1 MEIRALI
8 VDDEKYERLLL
19 SKLINW
25 DKLGIQLAGTAASG
39 DEALRIFQEIHP
51 EIVLTDISMP
61 EMDGLELS
69 RCLKSADSEVDIVII
84 TGFREF
90 EYARQAISIGVE
102 EFLLKPIDQ
111 VEVEKLLLKI
121 KNEIIKKK
129 SDREILNESIPLL
142 AEDYVRKLLMGDTT
156 QQTEE
161 KLLQYWGDVKESNG
175 IQVCIIK
182 YTGNVLTQK
191 GYQQSMQLFRR
202 MFGDFHHTRIYE
214 NEAVIICPE
223 QEESVYKEFERRMR
237 TMSDGYSVMMA
248 VSNVYGSLKE
258 AGKAYQESRKV
269 ILGSLRNMRP
279 VVFYRDYEKM
289 EQNVEQLYSKNFDE
303 YALAVR
309 NGQFEDAVDFIDAW
323 LGEYIKNDIAP
334 VAQLRNV
341 GVILLYN
348 TEKGLNEWG
357 KSISDIMG
365 GDVYKNIVEIESLKE
380 FCTRMNEILT
390 KVTDYVT
397 MLKSN
402 TVSST
407 VQKCRRYILEHM
419 DTPGLSLKHVA
430 DTLYLNES
438 YLSRIFKQ
446 ATGESVNRFLMRCR
460 IEKSMELL
468 NTTSLKA
475 YEVGEKVGMPDAH
488 YFGLAFK
495 KYTGKTI
502 NEFRNLSRSQNHDI

>member
-25 DKLGIQLAGTAASG
+25 DKLGTQRSTVAASG

-69 RCLKSADSEVDIVII
+69 RCLKSTDSEVDIVII

-202 MFGDFHHTRIYE
+202 MFGRFSPYT
-214 NEAVIICPE
+214 
-223 QEESVYKEFERRMR
+223 
-237 TMSDGYSVMMA
+237 
-248 VSNVYGSLKE
+248 
-258 AGKAYQESRKV
+258 
-269 ILGSLRNMRP
+269 
-279 VVFYRDYEKM
+279 
-289 EQNVEQLYSKNFDE
+289 
-303 YALAVR
+303 
-309 NGQFEDAVDFIDAW
+309 
-323 LGEYIKNDIAP
+323 
-334 VAQLRNV
+334 
-341 GVILLYN
+341 
-348 TEKGLNEWG
+348 
-357 KSISDIMG
+357 
-365 GDVYKNIVEIESLKE
+365 
-380 FCTRMNEILT
+380 
-390 KVTDYVT
+390 
-397 MLKSN
+397 
-402 TVSST
+402 
-407 VQKCRRYILEHM
+407 
-419 DTPGLSLKHVA
+419 
-430 DTLYLNES
+430 YL
-438 YLSRIFKQ
+438 
-446 ATGESVNRFLMRCR
+446 
-460 IEKSMELL
+460 
-468 NTTSLKA
+468 
-475 YEVGEKVGMPDAH
+475 
-488 YFGLAFK
+488 
-495 KYTGKTI
+495 
-502 NEFRNLSRSQNHDI
+502 